1 MLGRN
6 IPQGN
11 GGLHTRK
18 ICIKER
24 IMVIKVTFTEN
35 YSQVNFTFADSQ
47 KAFEFV
53 ETALSAAGDGF
64 SANNSIEKEKGEEE
78 NESL

>member
-1 MLGRN
+1 
-6 IPQGN
+6 
-11 GGLHTRK
+11 
-18 ICIKER
+18 
-24 IMVIKVTFTEN
+24 MVIKVTFCEN
-35 YSQVNFTFADSQ
+35 YSQVNFIFDNSQ

-64 SANNSIEKEKGEEE
+64 SANISIEKEKGEEE

>member
-1 MLGRN
+1 
-6 IPQGN
+6 
-11 GGLHTRK
+11 
-18 ICIKER
+18 
-24 IMVIKVTFTEN
+24 MVIKVTFCEN
-35 YSQVNFTFADSQ
+35 YSQVNFIFDNAQ

-64 SANNSIEKEKGEEE
+64 SANISIEKEKGERE

>member
-1 MLGRN
+1 
-6 IPQGN
+6 
-11 GGLHTRK
+11 
-18 ICIKER
+18 
-24 IMVIKVTFTEN
+24 MVIKVTFTEN

-64 SANNSIEKEKGEEE
+64 SANISIEKEKGEEE

>member
-1 MLGRN
+1 
-6 IPQGN
+6 
-11 GGLHTRK
+11 
-18 ICIKER
+18 
-24 IMVIKVTFTEN
+24 MVIKVTFCEN

-64 SANNSIEKEKGEEE
+64 SANISIEKEKGEAV
-78 NESL
+78 NDDL